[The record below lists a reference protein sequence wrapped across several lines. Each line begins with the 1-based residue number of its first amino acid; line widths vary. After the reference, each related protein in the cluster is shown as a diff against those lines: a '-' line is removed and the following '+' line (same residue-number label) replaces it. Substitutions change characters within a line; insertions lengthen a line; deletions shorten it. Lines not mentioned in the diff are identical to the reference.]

1 MKISKD
7 GLSNLI
13 TFRPSKWDKETVKM
27 LNPFLY
33 SWENENFFKTQILR
47 VGIINYGTE
56 EKPFLE
62 NPFSIFSGSR
72 IWDKSSVVL
81 IAEKI
86 STFNDEWDCNF
97 YAFFKD
103 EFECECCEKVRD
115 FHRINLDEFDL
126 TMGNYKEYFEK
137 IGEQILNKC
146 FIQTERGE
154 IFYNLFIPQEQK
166 NV

>member
-1 MKISKD
+1 MKESKD

-13 TFRPSKWDKETVKM
+13 TLRPSKWDKETVKM

-33 SWENENFFKTQILR
+33 SWENEKFFRSQILR

-56 EKPFLE
+56 EKPFVS
-62 NPFSIFSGSR
+62 NPFTIFCGSR
-72 IWDKSSVVL
+72 IWSESSVVL
-81 IAEKI
+81 IAEK
-86 STFNDEWDCNF
+86 TNYFNDENIDFNF

-103 EFECECCEKVRD
+103 DVECGFCEKVRD
-115 FHRINLDEFDL
+115 FNRINLDEFNL

-146 FIQTERGE
+146 YIQNERGE
-154 IFYNLFIPQEQK
+154 IFYNLFIPQGQK
-166 NV
+166 

>member
-1 MKISKD
+1 MKESKD

-13 TFRPSKWDKETVKM
+13 TFRPNKWDKETVKM
-27 LNPFLY
+27 LNPFLF
-33 SWENENFFKTQILR
+33 SWENMKFFNSQILR

-56 EKPFLE
+56 EKPFVS
-62 NPFSIFSGSR
+62 NPFSVFSGSR
-72 IWDKSSVVL
+72 IWEESSVVL
-81 IAEKI
+81 IAEK
-86 STFNDEWDCNF
+86 TNYFNDEIDFNF

-103 EFECECCEKVRD
+103 EFECGFCEKVRD
-115 FHRINLDEFDL
+115 FHRINLDEFNL
-126 TMGNYKEYFEK
+126 TMGNYKEYFGK
-137 IGEQILNKC
+137 ISEQILNKC